1 MEQDL
6 YFDNLKHQKGMR
18 AAIFTPN
25 TQQDYRKLEFA
36 DFEGPNGSLQAHFG
50 KIGKPLVHH
59 LAMFARRLISTG
71 PTGVLF
77 QVDRRP

>member
-36 DFEGPNGSLQAHFG
+36 DFEGLNGSLQTHFG
-50 KIGKPLVHH
+50 KIGKPLIHH

-77 QVDRRP
+77 QADRRP